1 MCKFLVG
8 FIMFAATLA
17 VHFMKAVSLES
28 LLILYFIAGA
38 IGAAGADELDNRRR
52 DKDEE

>member
-1 MCKFLVG
+1 MCKFVSG
-8 FIMFAATLA
+8 FIMFAATLVA
-17 VHFMKAVSLES
+17 HFTKAISLEY

-52 DKDEE
+52 DKDKE